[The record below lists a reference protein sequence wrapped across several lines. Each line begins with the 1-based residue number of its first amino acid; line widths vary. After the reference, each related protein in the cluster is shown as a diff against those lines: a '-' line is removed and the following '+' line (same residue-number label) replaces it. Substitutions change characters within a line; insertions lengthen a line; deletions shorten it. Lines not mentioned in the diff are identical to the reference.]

1 MTGLELVFITDPA
14 LSDKELE
21 SLQKNFKISLSES
34 EGKLVHE
41 FVWGRR
47 RLAYEIEGNDF
58 GIYHTWYFTGS
69 GKTVDELQ
77 RQFGYSD
84 NVLRHQIVKVEDVDT
99 EAAFMQNLIP
109 PKDERVEK
117 ESSEE
122 SSQPK
127 QETEKAV
134 LASSENEKSDKEEQV
149 ETEKK
154 PESDEE
160 EQVETEKKPESDEEE
175 SDSIA
180 KEDDSESL
188 EA

>member
-1 MTGLELVFITDPA
+1 M
-14 LSDKELE
+14 
-21 SLQKNFKISLSES
+21 SLSKS

-41 FVWGRR
+41 YVWGRR

-58 GIYHTWYFTGS
+58 GVYHTWYFTGS

-84 NVLRHQIVKVEDVDT
+84 NVLRHQIVKAEDLDA
-99 EAAFMQNLIP
+99 EAAFMQSLIP
-109 PKDERVEK
+109 PKEERVEK

-127 QETEKAV
+127 EEPEKDV
-134 LASSENEKSDKEEQV
+134 LANSENEKSD
-149 ETEKK
+149 
-154 PESDEE
+154 EE
-160 EQVETEKKPESDEEE
+160 EQIETGNQSDSNKEE
-175 SDSIA
+175 SESSA
-180 KEDDSESL
+180 KEDNSESL

>member
-21 SLQKNFKISLSES
+21 SLQKNIKMSLSKS
-34 EGKLVHE
+34 EGELIHE
-41 FVWGRR
+41 YDWGRR

-58 GIYHTWYFTGS
+58 GVYHTWYFTGS

-84 NVLRHQIVKVEDVDT
+84 NVLRYQIVKVEDIDT
-99 EAAFMQNLIP
+99 EAAFMQSLIP
-109 PKDERVEK
+109 PKDEKVEK

-122 SSQPK
+122 ISLLN
-127 QETEKAV
+127 QETEKDV
-134 LASSENEKSDKEEQV
+134 PVNSDNEKSDEGEQV
-149 ETEKK
+149 ETENQS
-154 PESDEE
+154 ES
-160 EQVETEKKPESDEEE
+160 EKEE
-175 SDSIA
+175 SDSSA
-180 KEDDSESL
+180 NEDDSGSI

>member
-1 MTGLELVFITDPA
+1 MTGFELVFITDPA

-21 SLQKNFKISLSES
+21 SLQKNIKMSLSKS

-41 FVWGRR
+41 YVWGRR

-58 GIYHTWYFTGS
+58 GVYHTWYFTGS

-84 NVLRHQIVKVEDVDT
+84 NVLRHQIVKAEDLDA
-99 EAAFMQNLIP
+99 EAAFMQSLIP
-109 PKDERVEK
+109 PKEEIVEKEKK

-127 QETEKAV
+127 QEPEIDV
-134 LASSENEKSDKEEQV
+134 LANSENEKSD
-149 ETEKK
+149 
-154 PESDEE
+154 EE
-160 EQVETEKKPESDEEE
+160 EQIETGNQSDSNKEE
-175 SDSIA
+175 SESSA
-180 KEDDSESL
+180 KEDNSESL